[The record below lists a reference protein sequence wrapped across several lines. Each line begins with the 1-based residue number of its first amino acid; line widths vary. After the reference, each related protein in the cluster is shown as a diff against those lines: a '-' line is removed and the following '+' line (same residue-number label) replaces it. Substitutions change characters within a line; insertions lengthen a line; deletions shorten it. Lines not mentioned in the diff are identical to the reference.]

1 MGEKDHL
8 KIKIG
13 NRLIGSGEPAYLI
26 AEMSANHA
34 GSIERAKEII
44 HAAKESGADCIKIQT
59 YTPDTLTI
67 DCHNKYF
74 QVNNGTWEGENLYS
88 LYGKAYTPWEWQPQ
102 LKAEAD
108 KVGIDFLSTP
118 FDNTAS
124 TASRISSSVAIPVDM
139 MIGFPFDATYSTS
152 GRSIISKEAIL

>member
-13 NRLIGSGEPAYLI
+13 NRLIGSWEPAYLI

-59 YTPDTLTI
+59 YTPDTLFPLI
-67 DCHNKYF
+67 QSAPVLAAFHVPHNL
-74 QVNNGTWEGENLYS
+74 GLLPLRS
-88 LYGKAYTPWEWQPQ
+88 
-102 LKAEAD
+102 
-108 KVGIDFLSTP
+108 FL
-118 FDNTAS
+118 
-124 TASRISSSVAIPVDM
+124 
-139 MIGFPFDATYSTS
+139 
-152 GRSIISKEAIL
+152 